1 MNIIVLGINHKTA
14 PVEVRE
20 KYSFKEEELPDA
32 LQTLK
37 NIEEVLECVILSTCN
52 RVELYALMLTE
63 DIEGLLDFLSG
74 RARLKG
80 HSLDQLR
87 TLLYS
92 HLNEKALEHICRV
105 SSGLDSMV
113 VGEPQIFGQ
122 MKDAYNIALRA
133 GTAGP
138 IFRSLFPQ
146 VFSLVKKINSA
157 TNIGRNNVS
166 VSYAAVSLARKI
178 FKNIQGKS
186 VMILG
191 AGEMG
196 ELTVRNL
203 MGQGVKR
210 VYVSNRT
217 FEKAVKVA
225 ETLRGIPIMLYE
237 LFEYLPKVD
246 IIISSISAE
255 DYVIRREDALKFQSL
270 RNGKP
275 LIIIDISVPR
285 SIDPKIAGLEYI
297 YLYNIDD
304 LKSVVE
310 SGLSLRIEEA
320 QKANKLIEDKIQ
332 TILRQLKADDI
343 EPTIAFLSNTAE
355 DIRRQEYE
363 KLMSSLNISEGE
375 KCRIESFSR
384 SVVGQIVHQSIIKM
398 REYVNTMKFK

>member
-32 LQTLK
+32 LQILK

-63 DIEGLLDFLSG
+63 DIEGLLNFLSG
-74 RARLKG
+74 RARFKE

-87 TLLYS
+87 ALLYS

-133 GTAGP
+133 GTTGP
-138 IFRSLFPQ
+138 IFQSLFPQ
-146 VFSLVKKINSA
+146 VFSLVKKIKSA
-157 TNIGRNNVS
+157 TKVGRNNVS

-178 FKNIQGKS
+178 FKNIQGKC

-203 MGQGVKR
+203 MGQGVER

-237 LFEYLPKVD
+237 LFEYLPSVD
-246 IIISSISAE
+246 IVISSISAE
-255 DYVIRREDALKFQSL
+255 DYVIRREEALKFQSL

-285 SIDPKIAGLEYI
+285 SIDPRIAGLENI

-343 EPTIAFLSNTAE
+343 EPTIAFLNNTAE

-363 KLMSSLNISEGE
+363 KLVSSLNISERE
-375 KCRIESFSR
+375 KSKIESFSR
-384 SVVGQIVHQSIIKM
+384 SLVGQIVHQSILKM

>member
-32 LQTLK
+32 LQKLK
-37 NIEEVLECVILSTCN
+37 SIEEVLECVIISTCN

-63 DIEGLLDFLSG
+63 DIEGLLDFLSW
-74 RARLKG
+74 RARFKE

-113 VGEPQIFGQ
+113 IGEPQIFGQ

-133 GTAGP
+133 GTTGP
-138 IFRSLFPQ
+138 IFQSLFPQ
-146 VFSLVKKINSA
+146 VFSLVKKIKSA
-157 TNIGRNNVS
+157 TNVGRNNVS

-237 LFEYLPKVD
+237 LLEYLPRVD

-255 DYVIRREDALKFQSL
+255 DYVIKREEALKFQSL

-285 SIDPKIAGLEYI
+285 SIDPKIAGLENM

-355 DIRRQEYE
+355 EIRRQEYE
-363 KLMSSLNISEGE
+363 KLVSSLNISEGE
-375 KCRIESFSR
+375 KCKIESFSR
-384 SVVGQIVHQSIIKM
+384 SLVGQIVHQSIVKM

>member
-80 HSLDQLR
+80 QSLDQLR

-255 DYVIRREDALKFQSL
+255 DYVIRREEALKFQCL

>member
-80 HSLDQLR
+80 QSLDQLR

-196 ELTVRNL
+196 GLTVRNM
-203 MGQGVKR
+203 MGEGVKR

-217 FEKAVKVA
+217 FEKA
-225 ETLRGIPIMLYE
+225 G
-237 LFEYLPKVD
+237 
-246 IIISSISAE
+246 
-255 DYVIRREDALKFQSL
+255 
-270 RNGKP
+270 
-275 LIIIDISVPR
+275 
-285 SIDPKIAGLEYI
+285 
-297 YLYNIDD
+297 
-304 LKSVVE
+304 
-310 SGLSLRIEEA
+310 
-320 QKANKLIEDKIQ
+320 
-332 TILRQLKADDI
+332 
-343 EPTIAFLSNTAE
+343 
-355 DIRRQEYE
+355 
-363 KLMSSLNISEGE
+363 
-375 KCRIESFSR
+375 
-384 SVVGQIVHQSIIKM
+384 
-398 REYVNTMKFK
+398 

>member
-1 MNIIVLGINHKTA
+1 MNIIVLGVNHKTA

-20 KYSFKEEELPDA
+20 KYSFKEEELPEA
-32 LQTLK
+32 LQALK

-80 HSLDQLR
+80 QSLDQLR

-178 FKNIQGKS
+178 LENIQGKS

-203 MGQGVKR
+203 MGQGVTR
-210 VYVSNRT
+210 LYVSNRT
-217 FEKAVKVA
+217 FDKAVKVA
-225 ETLRGIPIMLYE
+225 ETLKGIPIMLYE

-246 IIISSISAE
+246 IIISSISTE
-255 DYVIRREDALKFQSL
+255 DYVIKREEALKFQSP

-285 SIDPKIAGLEYI
+285 SIDPKIAGIEDI

>member
-80 HSLDQLR
+80 QSLDQLR

>member
-80 HSLDQLR
+80 QSLDQLR

-157 TNIGRNNVS
+157 TNVGRNNVS

>member
-1 MNIIVLGINHKTA
+1 MNIVVLGINHKTA
-14 PVEVRE
+14 PIEVRE
-20 KYSFKEEELPDA
+20 KYSFKEEELPEA

-52 RVELYALMLTE
+52 RVELYALTLTE

-74 RARLKG
+74 RARSEG
-80 HSLDQLR
+80 QSPDQLR

-113 VGEPQIFGQ
+113 VGESQIFGQ
-122 MKDAYNIALRA
+122 IKDAYNSALRA
-133 GTAGP
+133 GTAGS

-146 VFSLVKKINSA
+146 VFSLVKKINSV
-157 TNIGRNNVS
+157 TNVGRNNVS
-166 VSYAAVSLARKI
+166 VSYAAVSLARKTI
-178 FKNIQGKS
+178 ENLQGKS

-203 MGQGVKR
+203 VGQGVKG

-217 FEKAVKVA
+217 FDKAVKVA
-225 ETLRGIPIMLYE
+225 ETLSGVPIMLYE
-237 LFEYLPKVD
+237 LMEYIPKVD
-246 IIISSISAE
+246 IVISSISAE
-255 DYVIRREDALKFQSL
+255 NYVVNLEEALKFQPQ

-285 SIDPKIAGLEYI
+285 SIDPRISGLEDI

-310 SGLSLRIEEA
+310 SSLSLRTEEA
-320 QKANKLIEDKIQ
+320 QKANKLIADKIQ
-332 TILRQLKADDI
+332 KILRQLKADDI
-343 EPTIAFLSNTAE
+343 EPTIVFLSKAAE
-355 DIRRQEYE
+355 DIRRQECNM
-363 KLMSSLNISEGE
+363 LMSSLDISEAE
-375 KCRIESFSR
+375 KSKIESFSR
-384 SVVGQIVHQSIIKM
+384 SLVSQIVHQSIVKM
-398 REYVNTMKFK
+398 REYVNIMKFK